1 MQGPLR
7 EQARSHRG
15 AAGLVGWCGG
25 QSSMNLSGPFIKR
38 PVATMLLSL
47 AIMLLGGVSFGLLPV
62 SPLPQMDFPVIVV
75 QASLPGASPEVMA
88 STVATPLERSFG
100 SIAGVNT
107 MSSRSS
113 QGSTRVILQ
122 FDLDR
127 DINGAAREVQAAINA
142 SRTLLPSGMRSMPT
156 YKKVNPSQAPIMVLS
171 LTSDV
176 LEKGQLYDLASTIL
190 SQSLSQVQGVGE
202 VQIGGSSL
210 PAVRIELEPQS
221 LNQYGVALDDVRNT
235 IANANVRR
243 PKGSVEDDQRLWQV
257 QANDQLEKAKD
268 YESLIIHYNG
278 GAALRLKDVAKVSDG
293 VEDRYNSGFFND
305 DAAVLLVIN
314 RQAGANIIE
323 TVNEIKAQLPALQ
336 AVLPASVKLNLAMDR
351 SPVIK
356 ATLHEAEMTLLIAV
370 ALVILVVF
378 LFLGN
383 FRASLIPTLAVP
395 VSLVGTFAVMYLYGF
410 SLNNLSLMAL
420 ILATGL
426 VVDDAIVVLENISR
440 HIDEGVRPMR
450 AAYLGAQEVGF
461 TLLSMNVSLVA
472 VFLSIL
478 FMGGIIESLFR
489 EFSITLAAA
498 IVVSLV
504 VSLTLTPMLC
514 ARWLKPHTPG
524 QENRLQRWSRRA
536 NDWMVGKYAT
546 SLDWVL
552 RHKRL
557 TLLSLFVTIGVNI
570 ALYVVVPKT
579 FMPQQDTGQLIGFV
593 RGDDGLSFSVM
604 QPKME
609 IFRRAVLKDEA
620 VESVAGFIGGNNGT
634 NNAFMLVRLKPIK
647 ERSISAQKVI
657 ERLRKEMP
665 KVPGAQLMLMADQ
678 DLQFGGGRE
687 QTTSQYSYIL
697 QSGDLGALREWYP
710 KVVTAL
716 KALPELTAIDARE
729 GRGAR
734 QVTLIVDR
742 DQAKRLGVDM
752 DMVTAVLNNA
762 YSQRQISTIYDSLNQ
777 YQVVMEV
784 NPKYAQDPITL
795 KQVQVITADG
805 ARIPLSTIAHY
816 ENSLENDRVSHEGQF
831 ASESIAFDMAEGVTV
846 EQGGAAIERAIA
858 KVGLPEDVIAK
869 MAGTADA
876 FAATQ
881 KSQPWM
887 ILGALVAVYLVLGV
901 LYESYIHPLTILST
915 LPSAGVGA
923 LLSIYALGGEFSLI
937 SLLGLFLLIGVVKKN
952 AILMIDLALQL
963 ERSQGMAPLESI
975 RSACLQRLRPIL
987 MTTLAAILGALP
999 LLMSRAEGAEMRQP
1013 LGLTIIG
1020 GLIFSQVLTLYTTPV
1035 VYLYLDRL
1043 RHRFNKW
1050 RGVRTDAAL
1059 ETPL

>member
-1 MQGPLR
+1 
-7 EQARSHRG
+7 
-15 AAGLVGWCGG
+15 
-25 QSSMNLSGPFIKR
+25 MNLSGPFIKR

-62 SPLPQMDFPVIVV
+62 APLPQMDFPVIVV

-100 SIAGVNT
+100 AIAGVNT

-142 SRTLLPSGMRSMPT
+142 SRNLLPSGMRSMPT

-210 PAVRIELEPQS
+210 PAVRVELEPQA
-221 LNQYGVALDDVRNT
+221 LNQYGVALDDVRKT
-235 IANANVRR
+235 IADANVRR
-243 PKGSVEDDQRLWQV
+243 PKGSVEDGQRLWQI

-268 YESLIIHYNG
+268 YESLIIHYAD

-440 HIDEGVRPMR
+440 HIDEGVKPMQ
-450 AAYLGAQEVGF
+450 AAYLGAKEVGF

-478 FMGGIIESLFR
+478 FMGGIVESLFR

-524 QENRLQRWSRRA
+524 QENRLQRWSRRT

-552 RHKRL
+552 RHRRL
-557 TLLSLFVTIGVNI
+557 TLLSLLITVGVNV

-620 VESVAGFIGGNNGT
+620 VESVAGFIGGSNGT

-647 ERSISAQKVI
+647 ERQLNAQKVI

-697 QSGDLGALREWYP
+697 QSGDLGELRKWYP
-710 KVVTAL
+710 KVVAAL
-716 KALPELTAIDARE
+716 RALPELTAIDARE
-729 GRGAR
+729 GKGAQ

-742 DQAKRLGVDM
+742 DQAKRLGIDM
-752 DMVTAVLNNA
+752 DMVTSVLNNA

-784 NPKYAQDPITL
+784 NPKYAQDPVTL

-805 ARIPLSTIAHY
+805 ARVPLSTIAHY
-816 ENSLENDRVSHEGQF
+816 ESSLEDDRVSHEGQF
-831 ASESIAFDMAEGVTV
+831 ASEDISFDMAEGVTV
-846 EQGGAAIERAIA
+846 EQGSAAIERAIA
-858 KVGLPEDVIAK
+858 KLGLPEDVIAK

-881 KSQPWM
+881 KSQPFM
-887 ILGALVAVYLVLGV
+887 ILGALLAVYLVLGV

-963 ERSQGMAPLESI
+963 ERHQGLSPLESI

-999 LLMSRAEGAEMRQP
+999 LLLSRAEGAEMRQP

-1035 VYLYLDRL
+1035 VYLYLDKL

>member
-1 MQGPLR
+1 
-7 EQARSHRG
+7 
-15 AAGLVGWCGG
+15 
-25 QSSMNLSGPFIKR
+25 MNLSGPFIKR

-100 SIAGVNT
+100 AIAGVNT

-142 SRTLLPSGMRSMPT
+142 SRNLLPSGMRSMPT

-210 PAVRIELEPQS
+210 PAVRIELEPQA
-221 LNQYGVALDDVRNT
+221 LNQYGVALDDVRKT
-235 IANANVRR
+235 IAEANVRR
-243 PKGSVEDDQRLWQV
+243 PKGSVEDGQRLWQI

-268 YESLIIHYNG
+268 YESLIIHYAD

-370 ALVILVVF
+370 ALVIVVVF

-383 FRASLIPTLAVP
+383 FRASLIPSLAVP

-440 HIDEGVRPMR
+440 HIDEGVKPMQ
-450 AAYLGAQEVGF
+450 AAYLGAKEVGF

-478 FMGGIIESLFR
+478 FMGGIVESLFR

-498 IVVSLV
+498 IIVSLV

-524 QENRLQRWSRRA
+524 QENRLQRWSQRT
-536 NDWMVGKYAT
+536 NDWMVGKYAS

-552 RHKRL
+552 RHRRL
-557 TLLSLFVTIGVNI
+557 TLLSLLITVAVNV

-609 IFRRAVLKDEA
+609 IFRRAVLKDAA
-620 VESVAGFIGGNNGT
+620 VESVAGFIGGSNGT

-647 ERSISAQKVI
+647 DRQLNAQKVI

-697 QSGDLGALREWYP
+697 QSGDLGELRKWYP

-716 KALPELTAIDARE
+716 RALPELTAIDARE
-729 GRGAR
+729 GAGAQ

-784 NPKYAQDPITL
+784 NPKYAQDPVTL

-805 ARIPLSTIAHY
+805 ARVPLSTFAHY
-816 ENSLENDRVSHEGQF
+816 ENSLEDDRVSHEGQF

-846 EQGGAAIERAIA
+846 EQGSAAIERAIA

-881 KSQPWM
+881 KSQPFM
-887 ILGALVAVYLVLGV
+887 ILGALLAVYLVLGV

-923 LLSIYALGGEFSLI
+923 LLSIYVLGSEFSLI

-963 ERSQGMAPLESI
+963 ERHQGLSPLESI

-999 LLMSRAEGAEMRQP
+999 LLLGRAEGAEMRQP

-1020 GLIFSQVLTLYTTPV
+1020 GLVFSQILTLYTTPV
-1035 VYLYLDRL
+1035 VYLYLDKL

>member
-1 MQGPLR
+1 
-7 EQARSHRG
+7 
-15 AAGLVGWCGG
+15 
-25 QSSMNLSGPFIKR
+25 MNLSGPFIKR

-100 SIAGVNT
+100 AIAGVNT

-142 SRTLLPSGMRSMPT
+142 SRNLLPSGMRSMPT

-210 PAVRIELEPQS
+210 PAVRIELEPQA
-221 LNQYGVALDDVRNT
+221 LNQYGVALDDVRKT
-235 IANANVRR
+235 IAEANVRR
-243 PKGSVEDDQRLWQV
+243 PKGSVEDDQRLWQI

-440 HIDEGVRPMR
+440 HIDEGVKPMK
-450 AAYLGAQEVGF
+450 AAYLGAKEVGF

-524 QENRLQRWSRRA
+524 EENRLQRWSRRT

-552 RHKRL
+552 RHRRL
-557 TLLSLFVTIGVNI
+557 TLLSLIITVGVNV

-609 IFRRAVLKDEA
+609 VFRRAVLKDEA
-620 VESVAGFIGGNNGT
+620 VESVAGFIGGTNGT

-647 ERSISAQKVI
+647 ERNLSAQKVI

-665 KVPGAQLMLMADQ
+665 KVAGAQLMLMADQ

-716 KALPELTAIDARE
+716 RALPELTAIDARE
-729 GRGAR
+729 GRGAQ

-752 DMVTAVLNNA
+752 NMVTAVLNNA

-784 NPKYAQDPITL
+784 NPKFAQDPVTL

-805 ARIPLSTIAHY
+805 ARIPLSTFAHY
-816 ENSLENDRVSHEGQF
+816 ENSLEDDRVSHEGQF
-831 ASESIAFDMAEGVTV
+831 ASEDISFDMAEGVTV
-846 EQGGAAIERAIA
+846 EQGSAAIERAIA

-881 KSQPWM
+881 KSQPFM
-887 ILGALVAVYLVLGV
+887 ILGALLAVYLVLGV

-923 LLSIYALGGEFSLI
+923 LLSIYVLGGEFSLI

-963 ERSQGMAPLESI
+963 ERHQGMAPLESI

-999 LLMSRAEGAEMRQP
+999 LLLSRAEGAEMRQP

-1020 GLIFSQVLTLYTTPV
+1020 GLVFSQVLTLYTTPV
-1035 VYLYLDRL
+1035 VYLYLDKL

>member
-1 MQGPLR
+1 
-7 EQARSHRG
+7 
-15 AAGLVGWCGG
+15 
-25 QSSMNLSGPFIKR
+25 MNLSGPFIKR

-100 SIAGVNT
+100 AIAGVNT

-142 SRTLLPSGMRSMPT
+142 SRNLLPSGMRSMPT

-210 PAVRIELEPQS
+210 PAVRIELEPQA

-243 PKGSVEDDQRLWQV
+243 PKGSVEDSQRLWQV

-268 YESLIIHYNG
+268 YESLIIHYAD

-293 VEDRYNSGFFND
+293 VEDRYNSGFFNND
-305 DAAVLLVIN
+305 SAVLLVIN

-440 HIDEGVRPMR
+440 HIDEGVPPMK

-489 EFSITLAAA
+489 EFSITLAAS

-514 ARWLKPHTPG
+514 ARWLKPHVPG
-524 QENRLQRWSRRA
+524 QENRLQRWSRQA
-536 NDWMVGKYAT
+536 NEWLVGKYAT

-552 RHKRL
+552 RHRRL
-557 TLLSLFVTIGVNI
+557 TLLSLLVTVGVNV

-609 IFRRAVLKDEA
+609 TFRRAVLKDEA
-620 VESVAGFIGGNNGT
+620 VESVAGFIGGTNGT

-647 ERSISAQKVI
+647 ERNISAQKVI

-665 KVPGAQLMLMADQ
+665 KVAGAQLMLMADQ

-697 QSGDLGALREWYP
+697 QSADLGELRQWYP

-716 KALPELTAIDARE
+716 RALPELTAIDARE
-729 GRGAR
+729 GRGAQ

-752 DMVTAVLNNA
+752 NMVTAVLNNA

-795 KQVQVITADG
+795 KQVQVITAAG

-816 ENSLENDRVSHEGQF
+816 ENSLEDDRVSHEGQF
-831 ASESIAFDMAEGVTV
+831 ASESISFDMAEGVTV
-846 EQGGAAIERAIA
+846 EQGTAAIERAIA
-858 KVGLPEDVIAK
+858 KLGMPEDVIVK

-881 KSQPWM
+881 KSQPFM

-963 ERSQGMAPLESI
+963 ERQQGMAPLESI
-975 RSACLQRLRPIL
+975 RNACLQRLRPIL

-999 LLMSRAEGAEMRQP
+999 LLLSRAEGAEMRQP

-1035 VYLYLDRL
+1035 VYLYLDKL
-1043 RHRFNKW
+1043 RHRFNHW

>member
-1 MQGPLR
+1 
-7 EQARSHRG
+7 
-15 AAGLVGWCGG
+15 
-25 QSSMNLSGPFIKR
+25 MNLSGPFIKR
-38 PVATMLLSL
+38 PVATMLLSF
-47 AIMLLGGVSFGLLPV
+47 AIMLLGGVCFGLLQV

-75 QASLPGASPEVMA
+75 QANLPGASPEVMA
-88 STVATPLERSFG
+88 STVATPLARSFG
-100 SIAGVNT
+100 AIAGVNT

-142 SRTLLPSGMRSMPT
+142 SRNLLPSGMRSMPT
-156 YKKVNPSQAPIMVLS
+156 YKKVNPSQAPVMVLS

-190 SQSLSQVQGVGE
+190 SQSLSQVSGVGE

-210 PAVRIELEPQS
+210 PAVRIELEPQL
-221 LNQYGVALDDVRNT
+221 LNQYGVALDDVRKA
-235 IANANVRR
+235 IANSNVRR
-243 PKGSVEDDQRLWQV
+243 PKGSVEDDRRMWQV

-268 YESLIIHYNG
+268 YETLIIRYQDG
-278 GAALRLKDVAKVSDG
+278 SVLRLKDVAKVADS
-293 VEDRYNSGFFND
+293 VEDRYNSGFFNN

-370 ALVILVVF
+370 ALVVLVVF

-440 HIDEGVRPMR
+440 HIDEGVPPMK
-450 AAYLGAQEVGF
+450 AAYLGAKEVGF
-461 TLLSMNVSLVA
+461 TLLSMNASLVA

-498 IVVSLV
+498 IVVSLL

-514 ARWLKPHTPG
+514 SRWLKPHEPG
-524 QENRLQRWSRRA
+524 QENRLQRESRRI
-536 NDWMVGKYAT
+536 NEWMVRGYAA
-546 SLDWVL
+546 SLDWAL
-552 RHKRL
+552 RHRRL
-557 TLLSLFVTIGVNI
+557 TLLSLLVTIGVNL

-593 RGDDGLSFSVM
+593 RGDDGLSFNVM

-609 IFRRAVLKDEA
+609 IFRRAVLKDDA
-620 VESVAGFIGGNNGT
+620 VQSVAGFIGGNNGT

-697 QSGDLGALREWYP
+697 QSADLASLREWYP
-710 KVVTAL
+710 KLVAAFRT
-716 KALPELTAIDARE
+716 LPELTAIDARDS
-729 GRGAR
+729 GGAQ
-734 QVTLIVDR
+734 QVTLVVDR
-742 DQAKRLGVDM
+742 DQAKRLGIDM

-784 NPKYAQDPITL
+784 NPKYARDPNTL
-795 KQVQVITADG
+795 EQVQVITADS
-805 ARIPLSTIAHY
+805 ARVPLSTIAHY
-816 ENSLENDRVSHEGQF
+816 ENSLEDDRVSHEGQF

-846 EQGGAAIERAIA
+846 EQGTAAIERTIA
-858 KVGLPEDVIAK
+858 KLGMPEDVIVK

-881 KSQPWM
+881 KSQPFM
-887 ILGALVAVYLVLGV
+887 ILGALLAVYLVLGV

-923 LLSIYALGGEFSLI
+923 LLSIYVLGGEFSLI

-963 ERSQGMAPLESI
+963 ERSGQAPLESI
-975 RSACLQRLRPIL
+975 RSACLLRLRPIL
-987 MTTLAAILGALP
+987 MTTLAAILGAVP
-999 LLMSRAEGAEMRQP
+999 LLIGGAEGSEMRQP

-1020 GLIFSQVLTLYTTPV
+1020 GLVFSQVLTLYTTPV
-1035 VYLYLDRL
+1035 VYLYLDKL
-1043 RHRFNKW
+1043 RHRFNRW

>member
-1 MQGPLR
+1 
-7 EQARSHRG
+7 
-15 AAGLVGWCGG
+15 
-25 QSSMNLSGPFIKR
+25 MNLSGPFIKR

-100 SIAGVNT
+100 AIAGVNT

-142 SRTLLPSGMRSMPT
+142 SRNLLPSGMRSMPT

-210 PAVRIELEPQS
+210 PAVRIELEPQA
-221 LNQYGVALDDVRNT
+221 LNQYGVALDDVRTT

-243 PKGSVEDDQRLWQV
+243 PKGSVEDGQRLWQV

-268 YESLIIHYNG
+268 YESLIIHYAD

-293 VEDRYNSGFFND
+293 VEDRYNSGFFNN

-383 FRASLIPTLAVP
+383 LRASLIPTLAVP

-440 HIDEGVRPMR
+440 HIDKGVPPMK

-498 IVVSLV
+498 IVVSLL

-524 QENRLQRWSRRA
+524 QENRLQRWSQRT
-536 NDWMVGKYAT
+536 NEWMVGKYAS

-552 RHKRL
+552 RHRRL
-557 TLLSLFVTIGVNI
+557 TLLSLIVTIGVNI

-579 FMPQQDTGQLIGFV
+579 FLPQQDTGQLIGFV

-620 VESVAGFIGGNNGT
+620 VQSVAGFIGGNNGT

-647 ERSISAQKVI
+647 ERNISAQKVI

-729 GRGAR
+729 GRGAQ

-784 NPKYAQDPITL
+784 NPKYAQDPVTL
-795 KQVQVITADG
+795 NQVKVITADG

-816 ENSLENDRVSHEGQF
+816 ENSLEDDRVSHEGQF

-846 EQGGAAIERAIA
+846 EQGSAAIERAIA

-923 LLSIYALGGEFSLI
+923 LLSIYVLGGEFSLI

-963 ERSQGMAPLESI
+963 ERHQGLEPLESI

-999 LLMSRAEGAEMRQP
+999 LLLSRAEGAEMRQP

-1020 GLIFSQVLTLYTTPV
+1020 GLVFSQVLTLYTTPV
-1035 VYLYLDRL
+1035 VYLCLDNL
-1043 RHRFNKW
+1043 RHRFNRW

>member
-1 MQGPLR
+1 
-7 EQARSHRG
+7 
-15 AAGLVGWCGG
+15 
-25 QSSMNLSGPFIKR
+25 MNLSGPFIKR

-100 SIAGVNT
+100 AIAGVNT

-142 SRTLLPSGMRSMPT
+142 SRNLLPSGMRSMPT

-210 PAVRIELEPQS
+210 PAVRIELEPQA

-243 PKGSVEDDQRLWQV
+243 PKGSVEDGQRLWQV

-268 YESLIIHYNG
+268 YESLIIHYAD

-440 HIDEGVRPMR
+440 HIDKGVPPMK

-478 FMGGIIESLFR
+478 FMGGIVESLFR
-489 EFSITLAAA
+489 EFSITLAAS

-524 QENRLQRWSRRA
+524 QENRLQRWSQRA
-536 NDWMVGKYAT
+536 NAWMVGKYAT

-552 RHKRL
+552 RHRLL
-557 TLLSLFVTIGVNI
+557 TLLSLLVTVGVNI

-609 IFRRAVLKDEA
+609 IFRRAVLKDPA
-620 VESVAGFIGGNNGT
+620 VESVAGFIGGTNGT

-647 ERSISAQKVI
+647 ERNLSAQKVI

-697 QSGDLGALREWYP
+697 QSGDLGELREWYP

-729 GRGAR
+729 GRGAQ

-752 DMVTAVLNNA
+752 DMVTSVLNNA

-795 KQVQVITADG
+795 NQVQVITADG

-816 ENSLENDRVSHEGQF
+816 ENSLEDDRVSHEGQF
-831 ASESIAFDMAEGVTV
+831 ASESISFDMAEGVTV
-846 EQGGAAIERAIA
+846 EQGTAAIERAIA
-858 KVGLPEDVIAK
+858 KVGLPEAVIAK
-869 MAGTADA
+869 MSGTADA

-963 ERSQGMAPLESI
+963 ERHQGLEPLESI

-999 LLMSRAEGAEMRQP
+999 LLLSRAEGAEMRQP

-1035 VYLYLDRL
+1035 VYLYLDKL
-1043 RHRFNKW
+1043 RHRFNHW

>member
-1 MQGPLR
+1 
-7 EQARSHRG
+7 
-15 AAGLVGWCGG
+15 
-25 QSSMNLSGPFIKR
+25 MNLSGPFIRR
-38 PVATMLLSL
+38 PVATLLLSL

-75 QASLPGASPEVMA
+75 SASLPGASPEVMA

-100 SIAGVNT
+100 AIAGVNT

-122 FDLDR
+122 FDQDR

-142 SRTLLPSGMRSMPT
+142 SRNLLPSGMRSMPT

-176 LEKGQLYDLASTIL
+176 LSKGELYDLASTIL
-190 SQSLSQVQGVGE
+190 SQSLSQVPGVGE

-210 PAVRIELEPQS
+210 PAVRIELEPQL
-221 LNQYGVALDDVRNT
+221 LNQYGVSLDEVRNT

-243 PKGSVEDDQRLWQV
+243 PKGAVSDGERNWQI

-268 YESLIIHYNG
+268 YEPLIIRYQD
-278 GAALRLKDVAKVSDG
+278 GAALRLSHVAKVQDS
-293 VEDRYNSGFFND
+293 VEDRYNSGFFNN
-305 DAAVLLVIN
+305 DAAVLLVVN

-323 TVNEIKAQLPALQ
+323 TVNAIKAQLPALQ

-395 VSLVGTFAVMYLYGF
+395 VSLVGTFAIMYLYGF

-440 HIDEGVRPMR
+440 HIDAGIAPMK
-450 AAYLGAQEVGF
+450 AAYLGAKEVGF

-489 EFSITLAAA
+489 EFSITLAAS

-514 ARWLKPHTPG
+514 ARWLKPHVPG
-524 QENRLQRWSRRA
+524 TENAMQRWSNRLNER
-536 NDWMVGKYAT
+536 MVNGYAR

-552 RHKRL
+552 RYKRL
-557 TLLSLFVTIGVNI
+557 TLFSLLVTIGVNV

-609 IFRRAVLKDEA
+609 IFRKAVLADPA
-620 VESVAGFIGGNNGT
+620 VESVAGFIGGNGGT
-634 NNAFMLVRLKPIK
+634 NNALMIVRLKPIS
-647 ERSISAQKVI
+647 ERKISAQKVI
-657 ERLRKEMP
+657 ERLRATLP
-665 KVPGAQLMLMADQ
+665 KVPGGRLMLMADQ

-687 QTTSQYSYIL
+687 QTSSQYSYIL
-697 QSGDLGALREWYP
+697 QSGDLSELRTWYP
-710 KVVTAL
+710 KVVEAL

-729 GRGAR
+729 GRGAQ
-734 QVTLIVDR
+734 QVTLMVDR

-752 DMVTAVLNNA
+752 NMVTAVLNNA

-777 YQVVMEV
+777 YRVVMEV
-784 NPKYAQDPITL
+784 NPQYARDPETL
-795 KQVQVITADG
+795 NQVQVITADG
-805 ARIPLSTIAHY
+805 QRIPLSTIAHY
-816 ENSLENDRVSHEGQF
+816 ENSLQDDRVEHEGQF
-831 ASESIAFDMAEGVTV
+831 ASETIAFDLANGVSL
-846 EQGGAAIERAIA
+846 EQGTAAIERAIA
-858 KVGLPEDVIAK
+858 KLGLPEDVIAK
-869 MAGTADA
+869 MAGTGDA

-881 KSQPWM
+881 KSQPFM
-887 ILGALVAVYLVLGV
+887 ILGALVAVYLVLGI

-923 LLSIYALGGEFSLI
+923 LLSIYLTGGEFSLI

-963 ERSQGMAPLESI
+963 ERHAGMSPQESI

-987 MTTLAAILGALP
+987 MTTLAALLGALP
-999 LLMSRAEGAEMRQP
+999 LMLSHAEGAEMRQP

-1020 GLIFSQVLTLYTTPV
+1020 GLIFSQILTLYTTPV
-1035 VYLYLDRL
+1035 VYLYLDRV
-1043 RHRFNKW
+1043 RHRFNQW

>member
-1 MQGPLR
+1 
-7 EQARSHRG
+7 
-15 AAGLVGWCGG
+15 
-25 QSSMNLSGPFIKR
+25 MNLSGPFIKR

-75 QASLPGASPEVMA
+75 QANLPGASPEAMA

-100 SIAGVNT
+100 AIAGVNT

-142 SRTLLPSGMRSMPT
+142 SRNLLPSGMRSMPT

-210 PAVRIELEPQS
+210 PAVRIELEPQA

-243 PKGSVEDDQRLWQV
+243 PKGSVEDGQRLWQV

-268 YESLIIHYNG
+268 YESLIIHYAD

-293 VEDRYNSGFFND
+293 VEDRYNSGFFNN

-440 HIDEGVRPMR
+440 HIDEGVPPMK
-450 AAYLGAQEVGF
+450 AAYLGAEEVGF

-478 FMGGIIESLFR
+478 FMGGIVESLFR
-489 EFSITLAAA
+489 EFSITLAAS

-524 QENRLQRWSRRA
+524 QENRLQRWSQRA
-536 NDWMVGKYAT
+536 NEWMVGKYAT

-552 RHKRL
+552 RHRRL
-557 TLLSLFVTIGVNI
+557 TLLSLIVTVGVNI
-570 ALYVVVPKT
+570 ALYIVVPKT

-609 IFRRAVLKDEA
+609 TFRRAVLQDDA
-620 VESVAGFIGGNNGT
+620 VQSVAGFIGGTNGT

-647 ERSISAQKVI
+647 ERNISAQKVI

-687 QTTSQYSYIL
+687 QTTAQHSYIL
-697 QSGDLGALREWYP
+697 QSGDLGALRQWYP
-710 KVVTAL
+710 KVVAAL

-729 GRGAR
+729 GRGAQ

-752 DMVTAVLNNA
+752 DMVTSVLNNA

-816 ENSLENDRVSHEGQF
+816 ENSLEDDRVSHEGQF

-846 EQGGAAIERAIA
+846 EQGSAAIERAVA

-963 ERSQGMAPLESI
+963 ERQQGLAPLESI

-999 LLMSRAEGAEMRQP
+999 LLLGRAEGAEMRQP

-1035 VYLYLDRL
+1035 VYLYLDKL

>member
-1 MQGPLR
+1 
-7 EQARSHRG
+7 
-15 AAGLVGWCGG
+15 
-25 QSSMNLSGPFIKR
+25 MNLSGPFIKR

-100 SIAGVNT
+100 AIAGVNT

-142 SRTLLPSGMRSMPT
+142 SRNLLPSGMRSMPT

-210 PAVRIELEPQS
+210 PAVRIELEPQA
-221 LNQYGVALDDVRNT
+221 LNQYGVALDDVRKT
-235 IANANVRR
+235 IAGANVRR
-243 PKGSVEDDQRLWQV
+243 PKGSVEDDQRLWQI

-278 GAALRLKDVAKVSDG
+278 GAALRLKDVAKVTDG

-440 HIDEGVRPMR
+440 HIDEGVKPMK
-450 AAYLGAQEVGF
+450 AAYLGAKEVGF

-524 QENRLQRWSRRA
+524 QENRLQRWSRRT

-552 RHKRL
+552 RHRRL
-557 TLLSLFVTIGVNI
+557 TLLSLIITVGVNV

-579 FMPQQDTGQLIGFV
+579 FLPQQDTGQLIGFV

-609 IFRRAVLKDEA
+609 TFRRAVLKDEA

-647 ERSISAQKVI
+647 DRNISAQKVI

-716 KALPELTAIDARE
+716 RALPELTAIDARE
-729 GRGAR
+729 GRGAQ

-752 DMVTAVLNNA
+752 NMVTAVLNNA

-784 NPKYAQDPITL
+784 NPKYAQDPVTL
-795 KQVQVITADG
+795 NQVQVITADG

-816 ENSLENDRVSHEGQF
+816 ESSLEDDRVSHEGQF

-846 EQGGAAIERAIA
+846 EKGSAAIERAIA

-881 KSQPWM
+881 KSQPFM
-887 ILGALVAVYLVLGV
+887 ILGALLAVYLVLGV

-963 ERSQGMAPLESI
+963 ERHQGMAPLESI

-999 LLMSRAEGAEMRQP
+999 LLLSRAEGAEMRQP

-1035 VYLYLDRL
+1035 VYLYLDKA

>member
-1 MQGPLR
+1 
-7 EQARSHRG
+7 
-15 AAGLVGWCGG
+15 
-25 QSSMNLSGPFIKR
+25 MNLSGPFIKR

-524 QENRLQRWSRRA
+524 QENRLQRWSRRT

-570 ALYVVVPKT
+570 ALYVVVPKA
-579 FMPQQDTGQLIGFV
+579 FLPQQDTGQLIGFV

-716 KALPELTAIDARE
+716 RALPELTAIDARE

-742 DQAKRLGVDM
+742 NQAKRLGVDM

-795 KQVQVITADG
+795 TQVQVITADG

-869 MAGTADA
+869 MAGTANA

-963 ERSQGMAPLESI
+963 ERNQGMAPLESI

-999 LLMSRAEGAEMRQP
+999 LLLSRAEGAEMRQP

-1035 VYLYLDRL
+1035 VYLYLDNL

-1050 RGVRTDAAL
+1050 RGVRTDVAL

>member
-1 MQGPLR
+1 
-7 EQARSHRG
+7 
-15 AAGLVGWCGG
+15 
-25 QSSMNLSGPFIKR
+25 MNLSGPFIKR

-100 SIAGVNT
+100 AIAGVNT

-142 SRTLLPSGMRSMPT
+142 SRNLLPSGMRSMPT

-210 PAVRIELEPQS
+210 PAVRIELEPQA

-243 PKGSVEDDQRLWQV
+243 PKGSVEDSQRLWQV
-257 QANDQLEKAKD
+257 QANDQLEKAQD
-268 YESLIIHYNG
+268 YESLIIHYAD

-383 FRASLIPTLAVP
+383 LRASLIPTLAVP
-395 VSLVGTFAVMYLYGF
+395 VSLVGTFAVMYVYGF

-440 HIDEGVRPMR
+440 HIDKGVPPMK
-450 AAYLGAQEVGF
+450 AAYLGAREVGF

-478 FMGGIIESLFR
+478 FMGGIVESLFR

-498 IVVSLV
+498 IVVSLL

-524 QENRLQRWSRRA
+524 QENRLQRWSQRT
-536 NDWMVGKYAT
+536 NEWMVGKYAT

-552 RHKRL
+552 RHRRL
-557 TLLSLFVTIGVNI
+557 TLLSLIVTIGVNI

-579 FMPQQDTGQLIGFV
+579 FLPQQDTGQLIGFV

-620 VESVAGFIGGNNGT
+620 VESVAGFIGGSNGI

-647 ERSISAQKVI
+647 ERSLSAQKVI

-687 QTTSQYSYIL
+687 QTSSQYSYIL
-697 QSGDLGALREWYP
+697 QSGDLGALRQWYP

-729 GRGAR
+729 GRGAQ

-795 KQVQVITADG
+795 NQVKVITADG

-816 ENSLENDRVSHEGQF
+816 ENSLEDDRVSHEGQF

-846 EQGGAAIERAIA
+846 EQGSAAIERAIA
-858 KVGLPEDVIAK
+858 RVGLPEDVIAK
-869 MAGTADA
+869 MAGTANA

-923 LLSIYALGGEFSLI
+923 LLSIYVLGGEFSLI

-963 ERSQGMAPLESI
+963 ERHQGLEPLESI

-999 LLMSRAEGAEMRQP
+999 LLLSHAEGAEMRQP

-1020 GLIFSQVLTLYTTPV
+1020 GLVFSQVLTLYTTPV
-1035 VYLYLDRL
+1035 VYLYLDNL
-1043 RHRFNKW
+1043 RHRFNRW

>member
-1 MQGPLR
+1 
-7 EQARSHRG
+7 
-15 AAGLVGWCGG
+15 
-25 QSSMNLSGPFIKR
+25 MNLSGPFIKR

-62 SPLPQMDFPVIVV
+62 APLPQMDFPVIVV

-100 SIAGVNT
+100 AIAGVNT

-142 SRTLLPSGMRSMPT
+142 SRNLLPSGMRSMPT

-176 LEKGQLYDLASTIL
+176 LQKGQLYDLASTIL
-190 SQSLSQVQGVGE
+190 SQSLSQVPGVGE

-210 PAVRIELEPQS
+210 PAVRIELEPQL
-221 LNQYGVALDDVRNT
+221 LNQYGVALDDVRNA
-235 IANANVRR
+235 IANANQRR
-243 PKGSVEDDQRLWQV
+243 PKGSVEDDQRLWQI

-268 YESLIIHYNG
+268 YEPLIIHYKD

-395 VSLVGTFAVMYLYGF
+395 VSLVGTFAIMYLYGF

-440 HIDEGVRPMR
+440 HIDEGIAPMK
-450 AAYLGAQEVGF
+450 AAYLGAKEVGF

-489 EFSITLAAA
+489 EFSITLAAS

-514 ARWLKPHTPG
+514 ARWLKPHVPG
-524 QENRLQRWSRRA
+524 QENRLQRWSQRS
-536 NDWMVGKYAT
+536 NEWMTEKYAT

-552 RHKRL
+552 RHRRL
-557 TLLSLFVTIGVNI
+557 TLLSLLLTIGVNV

-579 FMPQQDTGQLIGFV
+579 FLPQQDTGQLIGFV

-609 IFRRAVLKDEA
+609 IFRRAVLKDPA
-620 VESVAGFIGGNNGT
+620 VESVAGFIGGSNGT

-647 ERSISAQKVI
+647 ERNISAQKVI
-657 ERLRKEMP
+657 ERMRKEMP
-665 KVPGAQLMLMADQ
+665 KVAGAQLMLMADQ

-697 QSGDLGALREWYP
+697 QSGDLGSLREWYP

-729 GRGAR
+729 GRGAQ
-734 QVTLIVDR
+734 QVTLVVDR

-752 DMVTAVLNNA
+752 DMVTSVLNNA

-795 KQVQVITADG
+795 NQVQVITSAG

-816 ENSLENDRVSHEGQF
+816 ENSLEDDRVSHEGQF
-831 ASESIAFDMAEGVTV
+831 ASESISFDMAEGVTV
-846 EQGGAAIERAIA
+846 EQGTAAIERAIA
-858 KVGLPEDVIAK
+858 KLGMPEDVIVK

-881 KSQPWM
+881 KSQPFM
-887 ILGALVAVYLVLGV
+887 ILGALLAVYLVLGV

-923 LLSIYALGGEFSLI
+923 LLSIYLLGGEFSLI

-963 ERSQGMAPLESI
+963 ERHQGLAPLESI
-975 RSACLQRLRPIL
+975 RSACLLRLRPIL
-987 MTTLAAILGALP
+987 MTTLAAILGAVP
-999 LLMSRAEGAEMRQP
+999 LLLSTAEGAEMRQP

-1035 VYLYLDRL
+1035 VYLYLDKL
-1043 RHRFNKW
+1043 RHKFNHW
-1050 RGVRTDAAL
+1050 RGIRTDAAL

>member
-1 MQGPLR
+1 
-7 EQARSHRG
+7 
-15 AAGLVGWCGG
+15 
-25 QSSMNLSGPFIKR
+25 MNLSGPFIKR

-100 SIAGVNT
+100 AIAGVNT

-142 SRTLLPSGMRSMPT
+142 SRNLLPSGMRSMPT

-210 PAVRIELEPQS
+210 PAVRIELEPQA

-243 PKGSVEDDQRLWQV
+243 PKGSVEDGQRLWQV

-268 YESLIIHYNG
+268 YESLIIHYAD

-293 VEDRYNSGFFND
+293 VEDRYNSGFFNN

-440 HIDEGVRPMR
+440 HIDEGVPPMK
-450 AAYLGAQEVGF
+450 AAYLGAEEVGF

-478 FMGGIIESLFR
+478 FMGGIVESLFR
-489 EFSITLAAA
+489 EFSITLAAS

-524 QENRLQRWSRRA
+524 QENRLQRWSQRA
-536 NDWMVGKYAT
+536 NEWMVGKYAT

-552 RHKRL
+552 RHRRL
-557 TLLSLFVTIGVNI
+557 TLLSLIVTVGVNI

-620 VESVAGFIGGNNGT
+620 VESVAGFIGGTNGT

-647 ERSISAQKVI
+647 ERNISAQKVI

-665 KVPGAQLMLMADQ
+665 KVAGAQLMLMADQ

-697 QSGDLGALREWYP
+697 QSGDLGDLREWYP

-729 GRGAR
+729 GRGAQ

-752 DMVTAVLNNA
+752 DMVTSVLNNA

-816 ENSLENDRVSHEGQF
+816 ENSLEDDRVSHEGQF
-831 ASESIAFDMAEGVTV
+831 ASESLSFDMADGVTV
-846 EQGGAAIERAIA
+846 EQGTAAIERAIA
-858 KVGLPEDVIAK
+858 KVGLPESVIAK

-963 ERSQGMAPLESI
+963 ERHQGLEPLESI

-999 LLMSRAEGAEMRQP
+999 LLLSRAEGAEMRQP

-1035 VYLYLDRL
+1035 VYLYLDKL

>member
-1 MQGPLR
+1 
-7 EQARSHRG
+7 
-15 AAGLVGWCGG
+15 
-25 QSSMNLSGPFIKR
+25 MNLSGPFIRR

-100 SIAGVNT
+100 AIAGVNT

-142 SRTLLPSGMRSMPT
+142 SRNLLPSGMRSMPT

-190 SQSLSQVQGVGE
+190 SQSLSQVSGVGE

-210 PAVRIELEPQS
+210 PAVRIELEPQL
-221 LNQYGVALDDVRNT
+221 LNQYGVALDDVRKT
-235 IANANVRR
+235 IAEANVRR
-243 PKGSVEDDQRLWQV
+243 PKGSVENSEQMWQV

-268 YESLIIHYNG
+268 YEPLIIHYKD

-370 ALVILVVF
+370 ALVILVVY

-383 FRASLIPTLAVP
+383 LRASLIPTLAVP

-440 HIDEGVRPMR
+440 HIDEGIAPMK
-450 AAYLGAQEVGF
+450 AAYLGAKEVGF

-498 IVVSLV
+498 IIVSLV

-514 ARWLKPHTPG
+514 ARWLKPHVPG
-524 QENRLQRWSRRA
+524 QENGLQRWSQHG
-536 NDWMVGKYAT
+536 NDWMVAKYAS

-593 RGDDGLSFSVM
+593 RGDDGLSFTVM

-609 IFRRAVLKDEA
+609 IFRREVLKDPA

-647 ERSISAQKVI
+647 ERNISAQKVI

-687 QTTSQYSYIL
+687 QTTSQYSYII

-716 KALPELTAIDARE
+716 RALPELTAIDARE
-729 GRGAR
+729 GQGAQ
-734 QVTLIVDR
+734 QVTLVVDR
-742 DQAKRLGVDM
+742 DQAKRLGIDM
-752 DMVTAVLNNA
+752 NMVTAVLNNA

-795 KQVQVITADG
+795 NQVQVITADG
-805 ARIPLSTIAHY
+805 ARVPLSTIAHY
-816 ENSLENDRVSHEGQF
+816 ENSLEDDRVSHEGQF
-831 ASESIAFDMAEGVTV
+831 ASESISFDMAEGVTV
-846 EQGGAAIERAIA
+846 EQGTAAIERALA
-858 KVGLPEDVIAK
+858 KVGMPEDVIVK

-881 KSQPWM
+881 KSQPFM
-887 ILGALVAVYLVLGV
+887 ILGALLAVYLVLGV

-923 LLSIYALGGEFSLI
+923 LLSIYVLGSQFSLI

-963 ERSQGMAPLESI
+963 ERHQGLGPLESI
-975 RSACLQRLRPIL
+975 RSACLLRLRPIL

-999 LLMSRAEGAEMRQP
+999 LLLGSAEGAEMRQP

-1020 GLIFSQVLTLYTTPV
+1020 GLVFSQILTLYTTPV

-1043 RHRFNKW
+1043 RHKFNHW

>member
-1 MQGPLR
+1 
-7 EQARSHRG
+7 
-15 AAGLVGWCGG
+15 
-25 QSSMNLSGPFIKR
+25 MNLSGPFIRR
-38 PVATMLLSL
+38 PVATLLLSL
-47 AIMLLGGVSFGLLPV
+47 AIVLLGGVSFGLLPV

-88 STVATPLERSFG
+88 ATVATPLERSFG
-100 SIAGVNT
+100 VIPGINT

-122 FDLDR
+122 FDLNR

-142 SRTLLPSGMRSMPT
+142 SRNLLPSGMRSMPT

-176 LEKGQLYDLASTIL
+176 LQKGQLYDLASTIL
-190 SQSLSQVQGVGE
+190 SQSLSQVPGVGE

-210 PAVRIELEPQS
+210 PAVRIELEPQA
-221 LNQYGVALDDVRNT
+221 LNQYGVSLDAVRTT

-243 PKGSVEDDQRLWQV
+243 PKGSLEDAERNWQV

-268 YESLIIHYNG
+268 YEPLIIHYQNG
-278 GAALRLKDVAKVSDG
+278 SALRLGDVAKISDS
-293 VEDRYNSGFFND
+293 VEDRYNAGFFNND
-305 DAAVLLVIN
+305 DAVLLVIN
-314 RQAGANIIE
+314 RQAGANIIQ

-336 AVLPASVKLNLAMDR
+336 AVLPTNVKLNLAMDR

-370 ALVILVVF
+370 ALVVLVVY

-440 HIDEGVRPMR
+440 HINDGIAPLK
-450 AAYLGAQEVGF
+450 AAYQGAKEVGF

-478 FMGGIIESLFR
+478 FIGGIIGSLFR

-498 IVVSLV
+498 IIVSLV

-514 ARWLKPHTPG
+514 ARWLKPHLQGKPS
-524 QENRLQRWSRRA
+524 RLQRWSEKA
-536 NDWMVGKYAT
+536 NERMMAAYAV

-557 TLLSLFVTIGVNI
+557 TLLSLFVTIGLNI

-579 FMPQQDTGQLIGFV
+579 FLPQQDTGQLIGFV
-593 RGDDGLSFSVM
+593 RGDDGMSFGNM

-609 IFRRAVLKDEA
+609 IFRKAVLADPA
-620 VESVAGFIGGNNGT
+620 VQSVAGFIGGNNGT

-647 ERSISAQKVI
+647 ERNVSAQSVI
-657 ERLRKEMP
+657 ERLRSEMP
-665 KVPGAQLMLMADQ
+665 KVPGARLMLMADQ

-687 QTTSQYSYIL
+687 QQTAQYSYIL
-697 QSGDLGALREWYP
+697 QSDDLGALREWYP
-710 KVVTAL
+710 KVVAAL

-729 GRGAR
+729 GRGAP
-734 QVTLIVDR
+734 QTTLVVDR
-742 DQAKRLGVDM
+742 DTAKRLGVDM
-752 DMVTAVLNNA
+752 STVTAVLNNA

-777 YQVVMEV
+777 YQVVMEI
-784 NPKYAQDPITL
+784 NPKYAQSPETL
-795 KQVQVITADG
+795 DQVKVIGSAG
-805 ARIPLSTIAHY
+805 QRIPLSAIAHY
-816 ENSLENDRVSHEGQF
+816 ENSLQDDRVDHEGQF
-831 ASESIAFDMAEGVTV
+831 ASESLSFDMAPGVTV
-846 EQGGAAIERAIA
+846 EQGTAAIERAIA
-858 KVGLPEDVIAK
+858 RLGLPEAVIAK
-869 MAGTADA
+869 MAGTSDA

-881 KSQPWM
+881 KGQPLM
-887 ILGALVAVYLVLGV
+887 ILGALVAVYLVLGI

-923 LLSIYALGGEFSLI
+923 LLGIYLLGGEFSLI

-963 ERSQGMAPLESI
+963 ERRSSLDPLESI
-975 RSACLQRLRPIL
+975 RQACLLRLRPIL

-999 LLMSRAEGAEMRQP
+999 LLLSSAEGAEMRQP

-1043 RHRFNKW
+1043 RHRFNQW
-1050 RGVRTDAAL
+1050 RGVRTDGAL

>member
-1 MQGPLR
+1 
-7 EQARSHRG
+7 
-15 AAGLVGWCGG
+15 
-25 QSSMNLSGPFIKR
+25 MNLSGPFIKR

-62 SPLPQMDFPVIVV
+62 APLPQMDFPVIVV

-100 SIAGVNT
+100 AIAGVNT

-142 SRTLLPSGMRSMPT
+142 SRNLLPSGMRSMPT

-202 VQIGGSSL
+202 VQVGGSSL
-210 PAVRIELEPQS
+210 PAVRIELEPQL
-221 LNQYGVALDDVRNT
+221 LNQYGVALDDVRNA
-235 IANANVRR
+235 IANANQRR
-243 PKGSVEDDQRLWQV
+243 PKGSVEDDQRLWQI
-257 QANDQLEKAKD
+257 QANDQLEKARD
-268 YESLIIHYNG
+268 YEPLIIHYNN

-370 ALVILVVF
+370 ALVILVVY

-395 VSLVGTFAVMYLYGF
+395 VSLVGTFAIMYLYGF

-440 HIDEGVRPMR
+440 HIDEGIAPMK
-450 AAYLGAQEVGF
+450 AAYLGAKEVGF

-524 QENRLQRWSRRA
+524 QENRLQRWSRRS
-536 NDWMVGKYAT
+536 NDWMMGKYAT

-552 RHKRL
+552 RHRRL
-557 TLLSLFVTIGVNI
+557 TLLSLLLTIGVNV

-609 IFRRAVLKDEA
+609 IFRRAVLKDAA

-647 ERSISAQKVI
+647 ERNISAQKVI

-697 QSGDLGALREWYP
+697 QSGDLGELRQWYP

-716 KALPELTAIDARE
+716 RALPELTAIDARE
-729 GRGAR
+729 GHGAQ
-734 QVTLIVDR
+734 QVTLMVDR

-795 KQVQVITADG
+795 NQVQVITSEG

-816 ENSLENDRVSHEGQF
+816 ENSLEDDRVSHEGQF
-831 ASESIAFDMAEGVTV
+831 ASESISFDMAEGVTV
-846 EQGGAAIERAIA
+846 EQGTAAIERAIA
-858 KVGLPEDVIAK
+858 KLGMPEDVIVK

-881 KSQPWM
+881 KSQPFM
-887 ILGALVAVYLVLGV
+887 ILGALLAVYLVLGV

-923 LLSIYALGGEFSLI
+923 LLSIYVLGGEFSLI

-963 ERSQGMAPLESI
+963 ERHHGMDPLQSI

-999 LLMSRAEGAEMRQP
+999 LLLGNAEGSEMRQP

-1020 GLIFSQVLTLYTTPV
+1020 GLVFSQILTLYTTPV

-1043 RHRFNKW
+1043 RHKFNHW

>member
-1 MQGPLR
+1 
-7 EQARSHRG
+7 
-15 AAGLVGWCGG
+15 
-25 QSSMNLSGPFIKR
+25 MNLSGPFIRR

-62 SPLPQMDFPVIVV
+62 SPLPQIDFPVIVV
-75 QASLPGASPEVMA
+75 SASLPGASPEVMA

-122 FDLDR
+122 FDQDR

-142 SRTLLPSGMRSMPT
+142 SRNLLPSGMKSMPT
-156 YKKVNPSQAPIMVLS
+156 YKKVNPSQAPIMVLA
-171 LTSDV
+171 LTSEV
-176 LEKGQLYDLASTIL
+176 LSKGELYDLASTIL
-190 SQSLSQVQGVGE
+190 SQSLSQVPGVGE

-210 PAVRIELEPQS
+210 PAVRIELEPQL
-221 LNQYGVALDDVRNT
+221 LNQYGVSLDEVRST
-235 IANANVRR
+235 IASANVRR
-243 PKGSVEDDQRLWQV
+243 PKGAVSDGERNWQI

-268 YESLIIHYNG
+268 YESLIIRYQD
-278 GAALRLKDVAKVSDG
+278 GAALRLNHVARVLDS
-293 VEDRYNSGFFND
+293 VEDRYNSGFFNN
-305 DAAVLLVIN
+305 DAAVLLVVN

-323 TVNEIKAQLPALQ
+323 TVNAIKAQLPALQ
-336 AVLPASVKLNLAMDR
+336 AVLPASVKLEVAMDR

-370 ALVILVVF
+370 VLVIIVVF

-395 VSLVGTFAVMYLYGF
+395 VSLIGTFAIMYLYGF

-440 HIDEGVRPMR
+440 HIDAGIAPMK
-450 AAYLGAQEVGF
+450 AAYMGAKEVGF

-478 FMGGIIESLFR
+478 FMGGIVESLFR
-489 EFSITLAAA
+489 EFSITLAAS

-514 ARWLKPHTPG
+514 ARWLKPHVPG
-524 QENRLQRWSRRA
+524 SENAMQRWSIRLNER
-536 NDWMVGKYAT
+536 MMRGYAR

-557 TLLSLFVTIGVNI
+557 TLFSLLVTIGVNV
-570 ALYVVVPKT
+570 ALYVTVPKT

-609 IFRRAVLKDEA
+609 IFRKAVLADPA
-620 VESVAGFIGGNNGT
+620 VESVAGFIGGNGGT
-634 NNAFMLVRLKPIK
+634 NNALMIVRLKPVS
-647 ERSISAQKVI
+647 ERKISAQKVI
-657 ERLRKEMP
+657 ERLRNTLP
-665 KVPGAQLMLMADQ
+665 KVPGGRLMLMADQ

-687 QTTSQYSYIL
+687 QSSSQYSYIL
-697 QSGDLGALREWYP
+697 QSGDLNELRTWYP
-710 KVVTAL
+710 KVVAAL

-729 GRGAR
+729 GRGAQ
-734 QVTLIVDR
+734 QVTLVVDR
-742 DQAKRLGVDM
+742 DQAKRLGIDM
-752 DMVTAVLNNA
+752 NMVTAVLNNA

-784 NPKYAQDPITL
+784 NPKYAQDPETL
-795 KQVQVITADG
+795 NQVQVITAEG
-805 ARIPLSTIAHY
+805 QRVPLSTIAHY
-816 ENSLENDRVSHEGQF
+816 ENSLQDDRVEHEGQF
-831 ASESIAFDMAEGVTV
+831 ASETIAFDMAPGVSL
-846 EQGGAAIERAIA
+846 EQGTAAIERAIA
-858 KVGLPEDVIAK
+858 KLGLPEDVIAK
-869 MAGTADA
+869 MAGTGDA

-881 KSQPWM
+881 KSQPFM
-887 ILGALVAVYLVLGV
+887 ILGALLAVYLVLGI

-923 LLSIYALGGEFSLI
+923 LLSIYLTGGEFSLI

-963 ERSQGMAPLESI
+963 ERHAGLSPEQSI

-987 MTTLAAILGALP
+987 MTTLAAILGAVP
-999 LLMSRAEGAEMRQP
+999 LLLSTAEGAEMRQP

-1020 GLIFSQVLTLYTTPV
+1020 GLIFSQILTLYTTPV
-1035 VYLYLDRL
+1035 VYLYLDRA

-1059 ETPL
+1059 ETSL

>member
-1 MQGPLR
+1 
-7 EQARSHRG
+7 
-15 AAGLVGWCGG
+15 
-25 QSSMNLSGPFIKR
+25 MNLSGPFIKR

-100 SIAGVNT
+100 AIAGVNT

-142 SRTLLPSGMRSMPT
+142 SRNLLPSGMRSMPT

-210 PAVRIELEPQS
+210 PAVRIELEPQL
-221 LNQYGVALDDVRNT
+221 LNQYGVALDDVRNA
-235 IANANVRR
+235 IANANQRR
-243 PKGSVEDDQRLWQV
+243 PKGSVEDDQRLWQI
-257 QANDQLEKAKD
+257 QANDQLEKARD
-268 YESLIIHYNG
+268 YEPLIIHYNN

-383 FRASLIPTLAVP
+383 FRASVIPTLAVP
-395 VSLVGTFAVMYLYGF
+395 VSLVGTFAIMYLYGF

-440 HIDEGVRPMR
+440 HIDEGIAPMK
-450 AAYLGAQEVGF
+450 AAYLGAKEVGF

-524 QENRLQRWSRRA
+524 QENALQRWSRRS
-536 NDWMVGKYAT
+536 NEWMVGKYAT

-552 RHKRL
+552 RHRRL
-557 TLLSLFVTIGVNI
+557 TLLSLLLTIGVNV

-609 IFRRAVLKDEA
+609 IFRRAVLKDSA
-620 VESVAGFIGGNNGT
+620 VESVAGFIGGSNGT

-647 ERSISAQKVI
+647 ERNISAQKVI

-665 KVPGAQLMLMADQ
+665 KVAGAQLMLMADQ

-697 QSGDLGALREWYP
+697 QSGDLGELRQWYP

-716 KALPELTAIDARE
+716 RALPELTAIDARE
-729 GRGAR
+729 GHGAQ

-795 KQVQVITADG
+795 NQVQVITSEG

-816 ENSLENDRVSHEGQF
+816 ENSLEDDRVSHEGQF
-831 ASESIAFDMAEGVTV
+831 ASESISFDMAEGVTV
-846 EQGGAAIERAIA
+846 EQGTAAIERAIA
-858 KVGLPEDVIAK
+858 KLGMPEDVIVK

-881 KSQPWM
+881 KSQPFM
-887 ILGALVAVYLVLGV
+887 ILGALLAVYLVLGV

-923 LLSIYALGGEFSLI
+923 LLSIYVLGGEFSLI

-963 ERSQGMAPLESI
+963 ERHQGLDPLQSI

-999 LLMSRAEGAEMRQP
+999 LLLGNAEGSEMRQP

-1020 GLIFSQVLTLYTTPV
+1020 GLVFSQILTLYTTPV

-1043 RHRFNKW
+1043 RHKFNHW

>member
-1 MQGPLR
+1 
-7 EQARSHRG
+7 
-15 AAGLVGWCGG
+15 
-25 QSSMNLSGPFIKR
+25 MNLSGPFIKR

-47 AIMLLGGVSFGLLPV
+47 AIILLGGVSFGLLPV

-100 SIAGVNT
+100 TIAGVNT

-142 SRTLLPSGMRSMPT
+142 SRNLLPSGMRSMPT

-210 PAVRIELEPQS
+210 PAVRIELEPQA
-221 LNQYGVALDDVRNT
+221 LNQYGVALDDVRTT

-243 PKGSVEDDQRLWQV
+243 PKGSVEDGQRLWQV

-268 YESLIIHYNG
+268 YESLIIHYAD

-440 HIDEGVRPMR
+440 HIDKGVPPMK

-498 IVVSLV
+498 IVVSLL

-524 QENRLQRWSRRA
+524 QENRLQRWSQRA
-536 NDWMVGKYAT
+536 NEWMVGKYAT

-552 RHKRL
+552 RHRRL
-557 TLLSLFVTIGVNI
+557 TLLSLIVTVGVNI

-579 FMPQQDTGQLIGFV
+579 FLPQQDTGQLIGFV
-593 RGDDGLSFSVM
+593 RGDNGLSFSVM

-609 IFRRAVLKDEA
+609 TFRRAVLKDEA
-620 VESVAGFIGGNNGT
+620 VQSVAGFIGGNNGT

-647 ERSISAQKVI
+647 ERNLSAQKVI

-710 KVVTAL
+710 KVVAAF

-729 GRGAR
+729 GRGAQ

-752 DMVTAVLNNA
+752 NMVTAVLNNA

-784 NPKYAQDPITL
+784 NPKYAQDPVTL
-795 KQVQVITADG
+795 NQVKVITADG

-816 ENSLENDRVSHEGQF
+816 ESSLENDRVSHEGQF

-846 EQGGAAIERAIA
+846 EQGSAAIERAIA

-876 FAATQ
+876 FAAAQ

-923 LLSIYALGGEFSLI
+923 LLSIYVLGGEFSLI

-963 ERSQGMAPLESI
+963 ERHQGLEPLESI

-999 LLMSRAEGAEMRQP
+999 LLLSRAEGAEMRQP

-1020 GLIFSQVLTLYTTPV
+1020 GLVFSQVLTLYTTPV
-1035 VYLYLDRL
+1035 VYLYLDKL
-1043 RHRFNKW
+1043 RHRFNRW

>member
-1 MQGPLR
+1 
-7 EQARSHRG
+7 
-15 AAGLVGWCGG
+15 
-25 QSSMNLSGPFIKR
+25 MNLSGPFIKR

-100 SIAGVNT
+100 AIAGVNT

-142 SRTLLPSGMRSMPT
+142 SRNLLPSGMRSMPT

-210 PAVRIELEPQS
+210 PAVRIELEPQA
-221 LNQYGVALDDVRNT
+221 LNQYGVALDDVRKT
-235 IANANVRR
+235 IADANVRR
-243 PKGSVEDDQRLWQV
+243 PKGSVEDGERLWQI

-268 YESLIIHYNG
+268 YESLIIHYAD

-370 ALVILVVF
+370 ALVVLVVY

-440 HIDEGVRPMR
+440 HIDEGVKPMQ
-450 AAYLGAQEVGF
+450 AAYLGAKEVGF

-478 FMGGIIESLFR
+478 FMGGLVESLFR

-524 QENRLQRWSRRA
+524 QENRLQRWSHKT

-552 RHKRL
+552 RHRRL
-557 TLLSLFVTIGVNI
+557 TLLSLLLTVGVNI

-579 FMPQQDTGQLIGFV
+579 FLPQQDTGQLIGFV
-593 RGDDGLSFSVM
+593 RGDDGLSFNVM

-609 IFRRAVLKDEA
+609 TFRRAVLKDEA

-634 NNAFMLVRLKPIK
+634 NNAFMIVRLKPIK
-647 ERSISAQKVI
+647 ERQLSAQKVI

-687 QTTSQYSYIL
+687 QTSSQYTYIL
-697 QSGDLGALREWYP
+697 QSGDLAELRKWFP

-716 KALPELTAIDARE
+716 RALPELTAIDARE
-729 GRGAR
+729 GAGAQ

-752 DMVTAVLNNA
+752 NMVTAVLNNA

-784 NPKYAQDPITL
+784 NPKYAQDPVTL
-795 KQVQVITADG
+795 KQVEVITADG
-805 ARIPLSTIAHY
+805 ARVSLSTFAHY

-831 ASESIAFDMAEGVTV
+831 ASESISFDMAEGVTV
-846 EQGGAAIERAIA
+846 EQGSAAIERAIA

-881 KSQPWM
+881 KSQPFM
-887 ILGALVAVYLVLGV
+887 ILGALLAVYLVLGV

-937 SLLGLFLLIGVVKKN
+937 SLLGIFLLIGVVKKN

-963 ERSQGMAPLESI
+963 ERHEGLSPLESI

-999 LLMSRAEGAEMRQP
+999 LLLGRAEGAEMRQP

-1020 GLIFSQVLTLYTTPV
+1020 GLVFSQVLTLYTTPV
-1035 VYLYLDRL
+1035 VYLYLDKL

>member
-1 MQGPLR
+1 
-7 EQARSHRG
+7 
-15 AAGLVGWCGG
+15 
-25 QSSMNLSGPFIKR
+25 MNLSGPFIKR

-100 SIAGVNT
+100 AIAGVNT

-142 SRTLLPSGMRSMPT
+142 SRNLLPSGMRSMPT

-210 PAVRIELEPQS
+210 PAVRIELEPQA
-221 LNQYGVALDDVRNT
+221 LNQYGVALDDVRKT
-235 IANANVRR
+235 IAEANVRR
-243 PKGSVEDDQRLWQV
+243 PKGSVEDDQRLWQI

-440 HIDEGVRPMR
+440 HIDEGVKPMK
-450 AAYLGAQEVGF
+450 AAYLGAKEVGF

-524 QENRLQRWSRRA
+524 EENRLQRWSRRT

-552 RHKRL
+552 RHRRL
-557 TLLSLFVTIGVNI
+557 TLLSLIITVGVNV

-609 IFRRAVLKDEA
+609 TFRRAVLKDDA
-620 VESVAGFIGGNNGT
+620 VESVAGFIGGTNGT

-647 ERSISAQKVI
+647 ERNISAQKVI

-665 KVPGAQLMLMADQ
+665 KVAGAQLMLMADQ

-697 QSGDLGALREWYP
+697 QSGDLGELREWYP

-716 KALPELTAIDARE
+716 RALPELTAIDARE
-729 GRGAR
+729 GAGAQ

-752 DMVTAVLNNA
+752 EMVTAVLNNA

-784 NPKYAQDPITL
+784 NPKYAQDPVTL

-805 ARIPLSTIAHY
+805 ARIPLSTFAHY
-816 ENSLENDRVSHEGQF
+816 ENSLEDDRVSHEGQF
-831 ASESIAFDMAEGVTV
+831 ASESISFDMAEGVTV
-846 EQGGAAIERAIA
+846 EQGSAAIERAIA
-858 KVGLPEDVIAK
+858 KLGLPEDVIVK

-881 KSQPWM
+881 KSQPFM
-887 ILGALVAVYLVLGV
+887 ILGALLAVYLVLGV

-923 LLSIYALGGEFSLI
+923 LLSIYVLGGEFSLI

-963 ERSQGMAPLESI
+963 ERHQGMAPLESI

-999 LLMSRAEGAEMRQP
+999 LLLSRAEGAEMRQP

-1020 GLIFSQVLTLYTTPV
+1020 GLVFSQVLTLYTTPV
-1035 VYLYLDRL
+1035 VYLYLDKL